1 MKNGVKSILM
11 GILALTFL
19 IPISVFAQPYP
30 PRPQYPPQ
38 YPPQYHPLYLTFKP
52 GIYSPQSRDLEGSD
66 TGFNG
71 EIAFGFRFNPNIAA
85 EFGIG
90 YFNTEKE
97 VTAVGATYAV
107 QEKFNINVIP
117 VTLTLKAILPYKR
130 WELFGLAGGGVYI
143 VSAQSDYHNDYYDN
157 HYDYEYDSDAVMG
170 GYLGGGLHYNIAPGI
185 FVGVEGKY
193 LWTDKAKLNDEAY
206 GVPLEA
212 KFKMD
217 GIIATAVFGIRF

>member
-19 IPISVFAQPYP
+19 IPINVFAEP
-30 PRPQYPPQ
+30 PFYI
-38 YPPQYHPLYLTFKP
+38 TFKP
-52 GIYSPQSRDLEGSD
+52 GIYSPQSSDLDSS
-66 TGFNG
+66 GFNG

-107 QEKFNINVIP
+107 QEKFDINVIP
-117 VTLTLKAILPYKR
+117 VTLTLKVILPYKR

-217 GIIATAVFGIRF
+217 GIIATAVMGIRF